1 MLIVSKLILI
11 YFTWFVHN
19 FVNYKCNV
27 LKRNNACLM
36 PLSTFMCVHV
46 CVCVCVCVCMHACI
60 RACVCV
66 SRPLMVKASSVSNS
80 SNVGEQIND
89 VVLKT
94 FLSSSKSLHHYFRM
108 KYHACL
114 LNHLIQFTH

>member
-1 MLIVSKLILI
+1 MLIVSKLVLI
-11 YFTWFVHN
+11 YFTWFIHN

-36 PLSTFMCVHV
+36 PLSTFMCVSM
-46 CVCVCVCVCMHACI
+46 CVCVHACVH
-60 RACVCV
+60 ACVCV

-114 LNHLIQFTH
+114 FSHFLQFTH